1 MVYGDILGSA
11 GIGLIL
17 LAYFL
22 NVSKLIIPNGKTF
35 FVLNILGGALAC
47 YAALRVNYWP
57 FVMLHGA
64 WIIVSVYGLMK
75 TMRIKMT

>member
-22 NVSKLIIPNGKTF
+22 NISKLIIPNGKTF
-35 FVLNILGGALAC
+35 FVLNIFGGALAC